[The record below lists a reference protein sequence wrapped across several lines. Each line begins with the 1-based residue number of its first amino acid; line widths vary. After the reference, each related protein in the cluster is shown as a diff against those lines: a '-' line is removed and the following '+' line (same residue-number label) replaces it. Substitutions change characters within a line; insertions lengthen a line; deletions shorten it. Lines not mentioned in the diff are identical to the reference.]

1 MLTQDADPS
10 GTTLVD
16 VCNGLNELIR
26 LSILW
31 TVRHHWLTGA
41 RFALNFY
48 RHWEQLLLC
57 QPGEPPVTI
66 LIQEGVT
73 HGDPLS
79 MVFYGIPLAP
89 LAYELRAVDGLLSP
103 FYEDDAAFNS
113 LALRSAQILKLLM
126 GRGTYDGYLLEPDKS
141 LLISDTLVQEETA
154 IKEFAS

>member
-1 MLTQDADPS
+1 
-10 GTTLVD
+10 
-16 VCNGLNELIR
+16 
-26 LSILW
+26 
-31 TVRHHWLTGA
+31 
-41 RFALNFY
+41 
-48 RHWEQLLLC
+48 
-57 QPGEPPVTI
+57 
-66 LIQEGVT
+66 
-73 HGDPLS
+73 

>member
-10 GTTLVD
+10 RTTLVD

-57 QPGEPPVTI
+57 QPGGPPVTI

-79 MVFYGIPLAP
+79 ILLYGITLVPPAD
-89 LAYELRAVDGLLSP
+89 ELRAAESGILSP
-103 FYEDDAAFNS
+103 FYADDPSFDVS
-113 LALRSAQILKLLM
+113 TRKSAQLLKLTM
-126 GRGTYDGYLLEPDKS
+126 
-141 LLISDTLVQEETA
+141 
-154 IKEFAS
+154 